1 MLPKWQSHKVVEA
14 SKILGVV
21 RDAERTVLKLLDG
34 DDVTVSCTYCAKH
47 QPQVGGYFVRYKDG
61 YESWSPAES
70 FEAGYKRVEE

>member
-34 DDVTVSCTYCAKH
+34 DDVAPWRADWLHGAS
-47 QPQVGGYFVRYKDG
+47 
-61 YESWSPAES
+61 SS
-70 FEAGYKRVEE
+70 FQSGDLTRDR